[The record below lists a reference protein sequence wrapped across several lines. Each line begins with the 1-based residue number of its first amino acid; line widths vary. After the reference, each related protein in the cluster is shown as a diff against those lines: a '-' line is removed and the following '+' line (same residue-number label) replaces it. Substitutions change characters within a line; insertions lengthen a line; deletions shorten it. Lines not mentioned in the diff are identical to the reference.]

1 MRSHRKKLVVTLGV
15 AAAAIF
21 AGATAAYATLG
32 PGVTVTASLKAG
44 TTMTFAGNINSVP
57 ITVSC
62 TSFSGSGT
70 TGSSPSDSVPLTG
83 SPTISGCTD
92 STGGSDTIKTNTNN
106 GAWVLS
112 VTSKKPYKATLT
124 IPKAG
129 ATFTSNILSNCV
141 ITAEPTKAGSVKGS
155 FDGNNTDT
163 VKNAKIKTK
172 GSGCT
177 STTAKTNATVV
188 LSPAPGPPPYG

>member
-1 MRSHRKKLVVTLGV
+1 MFRHRKKLIISVGAV
-15 AAAAIF
+15 AAAMF
-21 AGATAAYATLG
+21 LGATAAYATLG
-32 PGVTVTASLKAG
+32 PGVTVTASLKSG
-44 TTMTFAGNINSVP
+44 TKMTFAGNINSIP

-70 TGSSPSDSVPLTG
+70 TGSSPSASVPLTG

-92 STGGSDTIKTNTNN
+92 GSGGSDTIVTNTTN
-106 GAWVLS
+106 GKWVLS
-112 VTSKKPYKATLT
+112 VTSKKPYKATLS

-129 ATFTSNILSNCV
+129 AKFTSNILPGCT
-141 ITAEPTKAGSVKGS
+141 ITAAPTKAAKVKGS
-155 FDGNNTDT
+155 FNGTNTDT

-177 STTAKTNATVV
+177 STTAKTSATVV

>member
-1 MRSHRKKLVVTLGV
+1 MFKHRKKLVISVGAV
-15 AAAAIF
+15 AAAMF
-21 AGATAAYATLG
+21 LGATAAYATLG
-32 PGVTVTASLKAG
+32 PGVTVTASLKSG
-44 TTMTFAGNINSVP
+44 TKMTFAGNINSIP

-70 TGSSPSDSVPLTG
+70 TPSSPSNSVTLTG
-83 SPTISGCTD
+83 SPTINGCTD
-92 STGGSDTIKTNTNN
+92 GSGGADTIVTNTTN
-106 GAWVLS
+106 GHWVLS
-112 VTSKKPYKATLT
+112 VTSKKPYKASLT

-129 ATFTSNILSNCV
+129 AVFTSNILPGCS
-141 ITAEPTKAGSVKGS
+141 ITAEPSKAGKVTGK

-172 GSGCT
+172 GTGCT
-177 STTAKTNATVV
+177 STTAKTSATVV

>member
-1 MRSHRKKLVVTLGV
+1 MFRQRKKLVVTLGATV
-15 AAAAIF
+15 AAILVS
-21 AGATAAYATLG
+21 ATAAYATLG
-32 PGVTVTASLKAG
+32 PGVTVTAALKGG
-44 TTMTFAGNINSVP
+44 TVMTFAGNINSVP

-92 STGGSDTIKTNTNN
+92 STGGSDTITTNTTN
-106 GAWVLS
+106 GQWVLS

-129 ATFTSNILSNCV
+129 ATFASNILPGCT
-141 ITAEPTKAGSVKGS
+141 ITAAPTKAAQVKGS